1 MHGLKYIAEPE
12 RSYIEKVLFIQV
24 DLKDLSRFIER
35 NDGVWNGVGFPVSA
49 GSVGIHLLLLADV
62 DEMGGIADANFP
74 GYSPL
79 PAEELVLPGHHHL
92 QR

>member
-35 NDGVWNGVGFPVSA
+35 NDGV
-49 GSVGIHLLLLADV
+49 
-62 DEMGGIADANFP
+62 
-74 GYSPL
+74 
-79 PAEELVLPGHHHL
+79 
-92 QR
+92 